1 MGSIRRRMRA
11 RGAVAVMVAASMT
24 ALMGFAA
31 VGVDAGYLVLAQRR
45 LQAATDAAALAGAMD
60 LWTQTWDVAKGDALA
75 YAAATQ
81 LSSTNNGVPGSVT
94 ITGTT
99 VTGLQLSTATE
110 ALPYQKAVSTYNGI
124 QVTQTASVPL
134 YFASAIGIG
143 PQTISATS
151 KAGAGGG
158 TQPAQ
163 YNVMIV
169 LDSTASMNDSDSNCV
184 IGGKTQ
190 TRFACAKAGALQ
202 LITQLT
208 NQGDN
213 VGLMIFPPISQ
224 TYNFTCGSTQP
235 GTAGSYSTV
244 PTLAS
249 GSSSSTPTPTLATG
263 YLVSSLNTG
272 YLTSSGQAST
282 GSSLVQALG
291 GSSGCSGISAKG
303 GLGTFYA
310 EALTAAQS
318 YLSAESSSQT
328 PPGQNAIVLLSDG
341 DATSSTTQLGSTFSS
356 LAGSECQAAID
367 AATPIKAAGT
377 TIYTIAYIGGEASAS
392 TCGDTGTTTTTTTT
406 TGKNGKQTTTTTTTT
421 TTDPLSPCTTM
432 LDIATSASDFFSDT
446 CTNANGTSGLSTIF
460 QEVAYAMTKARLLP
474 LAAT

>member
-1 MGSIRRRMRA
+1 MGSIRRRVRA
-11 RGAVAVMVAASMT
+11 RGAVAVIVAASMT

-31 VGVDAGYLVLAQRR
+31 VGVDAGYLALAQRR

-60 LWTQTWDVAKGDALA
+60 LWTQTWDVAQGHAQA
-75 YAAATQ
+75 YAAAVQQT
-81 LSSTNNGVPGSVT
+81 STSNSLPGSVT

-99 VTGLQLSTATE
+99 VTGLQLSSATE
-110 ALPYQKAVSTYNGI
+110 ALPYQKAVSGYNGI

-134 YFASAIGIG
+134 YFARVLGVG

-169 LDSTASMNDSDSNCV
+169 LDTTASMNTNDSNCV
-184 IGGKTQ
+184 VNGKTA
-190 TRFACAKAGALQ
+190 TRIQCAKAGALQ

-213 VGLMIFPPISQ
+213 VGLMMFPPMTQ
-224 TYNFTCGSTQP
+224 AYNFSCSGTQP
-235 GTAGSYSTV
+235 TTAGSYSSVPSSSSSNTS

-249 GSSSSTPTPTLATG
+249 GYLIASLGTG
-263 YLVSSLNTG
+263 F
-272 YLTSSGQAST
+272 LTSAGAADTTSA
-282 GSSLVQALG
+282 LVQALG
-291 GSSGCSGISAKG
+291 GKSGCSGLAAKG

-318 YLSAESSSQT
+318 YLYTESQNQT
-328 PPGQNAIVLLSDG
+328 PPGQNAIILLSDG
-341 DATSSTTQLGSTFSS
+341 DASSNTSQLGSTFSS
-356 LAGSECQAAID
+356 LAGTECQAAID

-377 TIYTIAYIGGEASAS
+377 QIFTIAYIGGGAASS
-392 TCGDTGTTTTTTTT
+392 TCSDTGTTTTTTTT
-406 TGKNGKQTTTTTTTT
+406 TGKNGKKTTTTTTTT
-421 TTDPLSPCTTM
+421 TTDPLSPCDTM
-432 LDIATSASDFFSDT
+432 LNIASSPADFFSDT
-446 CTNANGTSGLSTIF
+446 CTNANGTSSLANIF
-460 QEVAYAMTKARLLP
+460 AQVAYALTKARLLP